1 MGTRWVETMVAVT
14 AAGRDSPWVDYLV
27 GNLVAQWD
35 MTMADLTE
43 LQRVVMKDI

>member
-1 MGTRWVETMVAVT
+1 MATKSAETSDMLMVDAKDT
-14 AAGRDSPWVDYLV
+14 PWVDYSA

-43 LQRVVMKDI
+43 LQRVVM